1 MMAPPL
7 GSLRSRIFVATAV
20 VAALALSLALGLVT
34 SRAGREAEVELR
46 RDLERASAVLAEQQS
61 ARLDTLR
68 TLAALVADLPKLK
81 AAVDTG
87 DPATIRPIALDYLG
101 RVKAALLFVTDR
113 HGTLLASVGR
123 PVSPESLDVASAI
136 EGRES
141 VRYES
146 GDDGVVQVLTV
157 PIALQTEI
165 LGSLGLG
172 FVVDDAEAARFKAAT
187 DSEIAMTGDGRVCAS
202 TLPREHGGALLRAAG
217 TRAVQNV
224 RFADTDWVAL
234 ARPLGPEPLAPTV
247 LLLRSRSERL
257 GFLRTLRDA
266 LLAAA
271 FLATLLAVV
280 LSWGVARS
288 VARPLTALTAAMREM
303 ARTGDL
309 TPRLPAPGRLD
320 DEDALLV
327 SRSFGSLAAALE
339 RFQREAALRDRLSAL
354 GRLSTVIA
362 HEVRNPLM
370 SIKASLAALRR
381 AVAPEGAREAA
392 ADIDH
397 EVARLDRI
405 VGDVLDFARPVRVEY
420 ARGDVNALVRE
431 AALAVLPA
439 EHLAFDLEP
448 GGLEIDTDADRLRAA
463 LVNVLQNAREAAA
476 ATPGARLAVEVR
488 TRAGNG
494 RVWIAIGDRG
504 PGIPPEHLAEV
515 FEPYFTTKRTGTGLG
530 LAIAKN
536 VVDALH
542 GTIRAQPREGGGTEV
557 AIELPRDAPS
567 RAR

>member
-1 MMAPPL
+1 MAL
-7 GSLRSRIFVATAV
+7 LQSLRSRIFVATAV
-20 VAALALSLALGLVT
+20 VSALALSLALGLVT
-34 SRAGREAEVELR
+34 SRAGREAEAELQ
-46 RDLERASAVLAEQQS
+46 RDLERASSVLAEQQA
-61 ARLDTLR
+61 ARLETLR
-68 TLAALVADLPKLK
+68 TVAGLVADLPKLK

-101 RVKAALLFVTDR
+101 RARAALLFVTDR
-113 HGTLLASVGR
+113 HGALLASVGR
-123 PVSPESLDVASAI
+123 PVSREALEVTSAL
-136 EGRES
+136 EGREG
-141 VRYES
+141 VRFQSAE
-146 GDDGVVQVLTV
+146 DGVVQVLTV
-157 PIALQTEI
+157 PIALETEI

-172 FVVDDAEAARFKAAT
+172 FVVDDAEAGRFKAAT
-187 DSEIAMTGDGRVCAS
+187 DSEIAIVGDGRVCAS
-202 TLPREHGGALLRAAG
+202 TLPPEHGEILLRAAG
-217 TRAVQNV
+217 TRGVQTI

-234 ARPLGPEPLAPTV
+234 ARPLGDAKAAPTV
-247 LLLRSRSERL
+247 LLLRSRNERL

-288 VARPLTALTAAMREM
+288 VARPLSALTAAMREM
-303 ARTGDL
+303 AATGDL

-370 SIKASLAALRR
+370 SIKASLAALRG
-381 AVAPEGAREAA
+381 AAAPEGIQEAA

-420 ARGDVNALVRE
+420 ARADANALVRE
-431 AALAVLPA
+431 AALAVIPA
-439 EHLAFDLEP
+439 ELLAFDLEP
-448 GGLEIDTDADRLRAA
+448 GPLELDTDADRLRAA
-463 LVNVLQNAREAAA
+463 LVNVLQNAREAVAGAA
-476 ATPGARLAVEVR
+476 AEAPPVVVR
-488 TRAGNG
+488 TRARDG
-494 RVWIAIGDRG
+494 RVRIEVADRG
-504 PGIPPEHLAEV
+504 PGIPPEHLPQV
-515 FEPYFTTKRTGTGLG
+515 FEPYFTTKRSGTGLG
-530 LAIAKN
+530 LPIARN
-536 VVDALH
+536 VIDALG
-542 GTIRAQPREGGGTEV
+542 GTIRAAIREGGGAEI
-557 AIELPRDAPS
+557 AIELPREA
-567 RAR
+567 AR

>member
-1 MMAPPL
+1 MAL
-7 GSLRSRIFVATAV
+7 RSLRSRIFVATAV
-20 VAALALSLALGLVT
+20 VAAIALSLALGLVT
-34 SRAGREAEVELR
+34 SRAGREAEAELR
-46 RDLERASAVLAEQQS
+46 RDLERASTVLAEQQ
-61 ARLDTLR
+61 AVRLETLR
-68 TLAALVADLPKLK
+68 TVAGLVADLPKLK

-87 DPATIRPIALDYLG
+87 DPATMRPIALDYLS
-101 RVKAALLFVTDR
+101 RVKAAVLFVTDR
-113 HGTLLASVGR
+113 HGALLASVGR
-123 PVSPESLDVASAI
+123 PVEHETLNVRSAL

-141 VRYES
+141 VRFQS
-146 GDDGVVQVLTV
+146 GEDGVVEILTV
-157 PIALQTEI
+157 PIALETEI

-172 FVVDDAEAARFKAAT
+172 FVVDDAEAARLKAAT
-187 DSEIAMTGDGRVCAS
+187 DSEIAITSDGRLCAS
-202 TLPREHGGALLRAAG
+202 TLPREHGGVLQRVAG
-217 TRAVQNV
+217 TRGVQTV
-224 RFADTDWVAL
+224 RFADAVWVAL
-234 ARPLGPEPLAPTV
+234 ARPLGDAPAGPMV

-271 FLATLLAVV
+271 ILAALLAVV

-288 VARPLTALTAAMREM
+288 VARPLSALTAAMREM
-303 ARTGDL
+303 AATGDL

-320 DEDALLV
+320 DEDAQLV

-370 SIKASLAALRR
+370 SIKASVAALRR
-381 AVAPEGAREAA
+381 GAAPEQTREAA

-405 VGDVLDFARPVRVEY
+405 VGDVLDFARPIRVEY
-420 ARGDVNALVRE
+420 ARCDVNALVRE
-431 AALAVLPA
+431 AALAVLDA
-439 EHLAFDLEP
+439 EQAAFDLEP
-448 GGLEIDTDADRLRAA
+448 GLLEIDVDADRLRAA

-476 ATPGARLAVEVR
+476 SSAAGGDAAVLVR
-488 TRAGNG
+488 TRLVNG
-494 RVWIAIGDRG
+494 RVSILVADRG
-504 PGIPPEHLAEV
+504 PGILAEHLAEV

-536 VVDALH
+536 VVDALR
-542 GTIRAQPREGGGTEV
+542 GAIRAEPRDGGGTEV
-557 AIELPRDAPS
+557 AIELPRDAPGG
-567 RAR
+567 AR